1 MKPYLLISLS
11 DFPKS
16 LLGKTPEER
25 FRSLEKYLEK
35 NGISFESQGEVM
47 YIYAKDEFE
56 ARTIGLDFRLK
67 SLEYFNNGIWKE
79 LSLVKTKPVRQPRL
93 KKSEKQDPEVITS
106 LKELRKVTYKQK
118 TEDGTPLVFLIKRR
132 ILTQAEFK
140 KGVKDGIFHPF
151 VAGGKKHI
159 PNIEI
164 QSFLNQ

>member
-1 MKPYLLISLS
+1 
-11 DFPKS
+11 
-16 LLGKTPEER
+16 
-25 FRSLEKYLEK
+25 
-35 NGISFESQGEVM
+35 M

-56 ARTIGLDFRLK
+56 ARTIGVDFRLK

-151 VAGGKKHI
+151 VAGGKRHI

>member
-1 MKPYLLISLS
+1 MKPYILISIS
-11 DFPKS
+11 HFPRS
-16 LLGKTPEER
+16 LFGKTPEER

-35 NGISFESQGEVM
+35 NGIPFENQWEVM

-140 KGVKDGIFHPF
+140 KCVKDGIFHPF

>member
-1 MKPYLLISLS
+1 MKPYILISIS
-11 DFPKS
+11 HFPRS

-35 NGISFESQGEVM
+35 NGIPFENQWEVM

-56 ARTIGLDFRLK
+56 ARTIGVDFRLK

-151 VAGGKKHI
+151 VAGGKRHI

>member
-1 MKPYLLISLS
+1 MKPYILISIS
-11 DFPKS
+11 HFPRS
-16 LLGKTPEER
+16 LFGKTPEER

-35 NGISFESQGEVM
+35 NGIPFENQWEVM

-140 KGVKDGIFHPF
+140 KCVKDGIFHPF

-159 PNIEI
+159 PNIEV

>member
-11 DFPKS
+11 HFPRR

-35 NGISFESQGEVM
+35 NGIPFENQWEVM

-56 ARTIGLDFRLK
+56 ARTIGVDFRLK

-151 VAGGKKHI
+151 VAGGKRHI

>member
-1 MKPYLLISLS
+1 MKPYILISIS
-11 DFPKS
+11 HFPRS
-16 LLGKTPEER
+16 LFGKTPEER

-35 NGISFESQGEVM
+35 NGIPFENQWEVM

-118 TEDGTPLVFLIKRR
+118 TEDGTPFVFLIKRR